1 MLKPYKSAEDY
12 ANALSKGTKDS
23 VTTISDEVPY
33 IKAFL
38 AKYMLPIIPCLDPRV
53 LPMVLAL

>member
-23 VTTISDEVPY
+23 VTAISDEVPY